1 MIDPVR
7 SLPARRRIQVSVGLI
22 LAVLAL
28 VLATFA
34 LRGAI
39 GL

>member
-7 SLPARRRIQVSVGLI
+7 HLPARRRIRLAVGLI
-22 LAVLAL
+22 LAAMALMLAG
-28 VLATFA
+28 FA
-34 LRGAI
+34 LRGPM